1 MKYLAK
7 LKAKGGAYNWK
18 PEVEKRMTSGMD
30 GAMKGLCGKLLA
42 YDNVPIKQKPFVNF
56 AKNSLAL
63 QRQPHLAEK
72 LWETIGDLL
81 RKPTPEAAVP
91 EPAAEE
97 KNEESQDADDGEK
110 KKKKK
115 KKDKKR
121 DEDEDDKSAGGAAE
135 EDQDADDGEKKK
147 KKKKDKKRD
156 EEDGEEQED
165 QGDDEGEKKKK
176 KKKKKDKKRAEED
189 EEEESAEAMDVD
201 EDSKSEKK
209 KKKKRKSEEGSV
221 QGPTSA
227 FSGRELSRVAKNAGG
242 GDDKSLLANLLSD
255 ALGRTGVLTMKD
267 VLADLHADFARARL

>member
-115 KKDKKR
+115 KK
-121 DEDEDDKSAGGAAE
+121 
-135 EDQDADDGEKKK
+135 
-147 KKKKDKKRD
+147 
-156 EEDGEEQED
+156 
-165 QGDDEGEKKKK
+165 
-176 KKKKKDKKRAEED
+176 KDKKRAEED

>member
-115 KKDKKR
+115 K
-121 DEDEDDKSAGGAAE
+121 
-135 EDQDADDGEKKK
+135 
-147 KKKKDKKRD
+147 DKKRD
-156 EEDGEEQED
+156 EEDGEEQEE